1 MPIRDLIPSW
11 RNRKPVAAERQES
24 NPFVR
29 LQAEINSIFNSFF
42 DDFALQPFQGE
53 TSGFT
58 PCTDIRETDKE
69 YIVECE
75 LPGLDEKDVEIDLN
89 SDVLTLHGEKKAFN
103 EEKRGEYHCIERMT
117 GRFERHLPLPAD
129 VDREKITAAF
139 NKGVLQIRL
148 PKQVDVRSASKRIL
162 IQNK

>member
-1 MPIRDLIPSW
+1 VQNADSRFNSEL
-11 RNRKPVAAERQES
+11 AES
-24 NPFVR
+24 
-29 LQAEINSIFNSFF
+29 QAGRCRATGIKSLYAPAGEINSIFNSFF

-139 NKGVLQIRL
+139 NKAFCRL
-148 PKQVDVRSASKRIL
+148 GCPSRRMCEAPA
-162 IQNK
+162 NEF